1 MTVSIALK
9 PNPNRAGYHAFP
21 VQRFTGETF
30 SRLVEPA
37 SWVRLSQCLAPQGTN
52 ANGTHLAL

>member
-21 VQRFTGETF
+21 VRRFTGETF
-30 SRLVEPA
+30 SRLAEPA
-37 SWVRLSQCLAPQGTN
+37 S
-52 ANGTHLAL
+52 